1 MTRTAGTLQRL
12 ERLLTM
18 VPWLL
23 ENPGVTIDEV
33 SERFGVARDELAD
46 DLDILGYCGLPG
58 YGGGDL
64 VEVSLMGDR
73 IVVRMADFFARPLTL
88 SVREA
93 VTLLLAARALSS
105 VEGLAESD
113 ALRRAAATL
122 EGALGAESV
131 QVAVDLTSEGDQWL
145 APVRDAVA
153 AGRVVELVYRSAK
166 RAETTRREVEP
177 WAVVGAGGAWYLQGY
192 CRDAQ
197 GPRDFRLDRIKELR
211 VTDEPVT
218 HAAPANPAPPV
229 YRPGPDD
236 IAVTLELAP
245 AAWWVAEWAV
255 VDEVTGAGPK
265 RRISLRTP
273 DLEWAARLV
282 LQLGGNATVVGP
294 DELRDRVAELARQTL
309 AGYEPANEDL
319 GGAPQP
325 PDAPSRK

>member
-1 MTRTAGTLQRL
+1 MTRPGNTLARL

-23 ENPGVTIDEV
+23 EHPGVAIDEV
-33 SERFGVARDELAD
+33 SERFGVARDELAG

-73 IVVRMADFFARPLTL
+73 IVVRMADFFARPLNL

-122 EGALGAESV
+122 EGALGAEAV
-131 QVAVDLTSEGDQWL
+131 RVAVDLTTEGDQWL
-145 APVRDAVA
+145 GPVREAVA
-153 AGRVVELVYRSAK
+153 GGRVVELVYRSAK
-166 RAETTRREVEP
+166 RAETSSRVVEP
-177 WAVVGAGGAWYLQGY
+177 WAVVAAGGAWYLQGY
-192 CRDAQ
+192 CRTAS

-211 VTDEPVT
+211 VTDERVSSPP
-218 HAAPANPAPPV
+218 PAQPAPPV

-236 IAVTLELAP
+236 IAVALDLAP

-255 VDEVTGAGPK
+255 VDRVTGSGRS
-265 RRISLRTP
+265 RRVELRTP

-282 LQLGGNATVVGP
+282 LQLGGNAAVVGP
-294 DELRDRVAELARQTL
+294 PALKERVSELARQTL
-309 AGYEPANEDL
+309 AGYE
-319 GGAPQP
+319 APGE
-325 PDAPSRK
+325 